1 MRSIPIAGV
10 SEACQINDL
19 DHHAVVV
26 VRARFVSEAC
36 QINDLDH
43 AVFLCYNNR

>member
-1 MRSIPIAGV
+1 MAV

-19 DHHAVVV
+19 DHLDDGSALHNV
-26 VRARFVSEAC
+26 VSEAC

-43 AVFLCYNNR
+43 FESEDRDAV